1 MNLLFFF
8 TLFIVILQKYNINST
23 KTKQKIEVLILYK
36 YKIISTYKIYMNIKY
51 E

>member
-36 YKIISTYKIYMNIKY
+36 YSTYKIYMNIKY

>member
-23 KTKQKIEVLILYK
+23 KIKQKIEVLILYK
-36 YKIISTYKIYMNIKY
+36 YNTYKIYMNIKY